1 MALPLRNP
9 QYPEH
14 ARRYEAA
21 SQEFRILRDLC
32 TRTTHDHR
40 KFVLVDKLTSRLRE
54 KPGNGYD
61 SHLQCLLLHSA
72 LSCGTKPPVLNLE
85 QLEKYIR
92 IFYILID
99 LGYPQLITLF
109 SEKGLNDSR
118 LPLNLASI
126 REIELGDNANIE
138 GNFHSQFLEKQYF
151 WCPMVFD
158 SDEGQIR
165 GDQII
170 PICTREKIDTQ
181 RGPNALS
188 HSGASLWRIEVPEEC
203 VASRVQ
209 ENIQEAKVER
219 RISLDNGSDINVR
232 YYQFALKQ
240 FSKDDSDKFFKEK
253 DIANCLKN
261 VDGIVRYFTWYQ
273 EGDEE
278 TSSSRV
284 SLNLVLELCEM
295 DLYTAIRKRSPPVL
309 PSEIKGV
316 WESMLDI
323 ACASPEKNRPRRG
336 SSQDPAP
343 RGHAEEDIWSL
354 GCVFSV
360 VATWVVLG
368 ADGVTQYGKVRQK
381 AQKRRTGI
389 ANDNFHD
396 DQQVLP
402 EVKAWHRYLRV
413 ASRRT
418 DTITSKVLDLVD
430 NYMLVGAD
438 IRRTAAFIVKGFAE
452 HLSPETGSDAGFPD
466 EIRYLL
472 LKIEQEEVDR
482 ERQGSFSED
491 LLTGYDIAA
500 NGGAVGYADS
510 DSASAREL
518 LLRHTMP
525 TVQRLPQ
532 RNLRSLE
539 TDCGSAR
546 SEGVGPDEELSITP
560 MPSLQL
566 DYSFCSEC
574 DAPVS
579 IFTMEQE
586 IDNLQGGLWSRLTRR
601 TKSIRE
607 RKQAANNDELK
618 NFFDNRDIHWKQVMY
633 WATVLLKRVMDYD
646 DDGVEMYF
654 SQGDRKNQ
662 VKQKRRQKIAEF
674 EKAMRSATP
683 DPNSNPLGYS
693 LPFALQYIFMESS
706 QKSDTKHQTIFV
718 FTDGIWEGGNEAGV
732 ESVIKSH
739 MKKMGWFNSE
749 VVEQVQEQ
757 KPLSIEFIRF
767 GHDPNGTERL
777 RRLDDD
783 LVKEGYPV
791 DDACNLRLVNK
802 AWAAVAG
809 AYILPEVTFQYHEKD
824 LARLRSIAAHPLLSR
839 HVKSLGYI
847 AKRYE
852 TTPISYAEFVSDVK
866 SNNMIKKLDSKA
878 FAHLPPI
885 VPTKDLPQ
893 HYELYKQ
900 TVAAQKVLEESQADA
915 LCLELVLPRLTNLQ
929 QITMSTGSQ
938 YYQGFTKNKDFC
950 DSGCIRQ
957 PHFEGDPVGI
967 GLLEVL
973 LNAVAGHDLS
983 VPGLRAGLVH
993 WRFFEKSPE
1002 ELSRL
1007 FKPFKDGAYIDLSL
1021 CIDTDDN
1028 FNDVTEDMEKCRA
1041 SLQSGAVADVLQSMP
1056 RLEYFSFSIFP
1067 SGRDKR
1073 AVSLGQIITPNHHWS
1088 SLTTVDLDSVDCEQ
1102 SELWGFLLLH
1112 KDTLRSLCLKEILL
1126 TKGSWKTLLPDIRK
1140 FLFIEEP
1147 CICGNIQ
1154 DYTEN
1159 ADGSPGPLEEFDLT
1173 TPDCAPCDMRSSI
1186 NCYICRGGELYPD
1199 ELPLTEEVVDK
1210 YFESHVRQPG
1220 MESEE
1225 EDAAAMREI
1234 AIKSYRRREF
1244 LDRTEPGWDRLSDSS
1259 DDGNYADIY
1268 TRETWFGS
1276 HHD

>member
-1 MALPLRNP
+1 MALPLHNA

-40 KFVLVDKLTSRLRE
+40 KFVLVDNLTSRLRE

-219 RISLDNGSDINVR
+219 RINLDDGSDINVR
-232 YYQFALKQ
+232 VCVHFLPLLSIVVIGSNTQFQYYQFALKQ
-240 FSKDDSDKFFKEK
+240 FSKDDSDKFSKEK
-253 DIANCLKN
+253 NIANCLKN

-323 ACASPEKNRPRRG
+323 ACGLKSFHQLEIMNTQFNACHGDIKPENILFVNDRFKLSDSGEARIDVSTASDRPFTRPGGTKTYGTSISSFVSGSKHILSAVADSTLQLLPRRTVQG
-336 SSQDPAP
+336 V

-413 ASRRT
+413 AARRT

-452 HLSPETGSDAGFPD
+452 HLSPETGSDTGFPE
-466 EIRYLL
+466 EIRTILL
-472 LKIEQEEVDR
+472 EIEQEEVNR

-560 MPSLQL
+560 MPTLQL
-566 DYSFCSEC
+566 DYSFSSEC

-618 NFFDNRDIHWKQVMY
+618 NFFDNRDIIFLVDNAPSMAQHWKQVMY

-767 GHDPNGTERL
+767 GHDPNGIERL

-783 LVKEGYPV
+783 LVQEGYP
-791 DDACNLRLVNK
+791 DLIDTEPAAGDANK
-802 AWAAVAG
+802 MLLG
-809 AYILPEVTFQYHEKD
+809 SLDKNIDESLNIMNRPSP
-824 LARLRSIAAHPLLSR
+824 SI
-839 HVKSLGYI
+839 
-847 AKRYE
+847 
-852 TTPISYAEFVSDVK
+852 TTPTSPIS
-866 SNNMIKKLDSKA
+866 
-878 FAHLPPI
+878 
-885 VPTKDLPQ
+885 
-893 HYELYKQ
+893 
-900 TVAAQKVLEESQADA
+900 
-915 LCLELVLPRLTNLQ
+915 PRP
-929 QITMSTGSQ
+929 GSFGP
-938 YYQGFTKNKDFC
+938 YG
-950 DSGCIRQ
+950 
-957 PHFEGDPVGI
+957 
-967 GLLEVL
+967 
-973 LNAVAGHDLS
+973 AG
-983 VPGLRAGLVH
+983 P
-993 WRFFEKSPE
+993 
-1002 ELSRL
+1002 
-1007 FKPFKDGAYIDLSL
+1007 
-1021 CIDTDDN
+1021 
-1028 FNDVTEDMEKCRA
+1028 
-1041 SLQSGAVADVLQSMP
+1041 
-1056 RLEYFSFSIFP
+1056 
-1067 SGRDKR
+1067 
-1073 AVSLGQIITPNHHWS
+1073 
-1088 SLTTVDLDSVDCEQ
+1088 
-1102 SELWGFLLLH
+1102 
-1112 KDTLRSLCLKEILL
+1112 
-1126 TKGSWKTLLPDIRK
+1126 
-1140 FLFIEEP
+1140 
-1147 CICGNIQ
+1147 
-1154 DYTEN
+1154 
-1159 ADGSPGPLEEFDLT
+1159 
-1173 TPDCAPCDMRSSI
+1173 
-1186 NCYICRGGELYPD
+1186 
-1199 ELPLTEEVVDK
+1199 
-1210 YFESHVRQPG
+1210 
-1220 MESEE
+1220 
-1225 EDAAAMREI
+1225 
-1234 AIKSYRRREF
+1234 
-1244 LDRTEPGWDRLSDSS
+1244 
-1259 DDGNYADIY
+1259 
-1268 TRETWFGS
+1268 
-1276 HHD
+1276 